1 MSAFQTLLPKE
12 QAAFELATSSARV
25 SKTATS
31 ELLSQGQG
39 QALIASDKKGRQL
52 KPQKDSKQKHKK
64 KCKKQNGNQVQTE
77 KKSRIQ
83 NHRKRNSKNDGRSKT
98 IDSKKQYQKR
108 RNKKDI
114 RRERQKKE

>member
-39 QALIASDKKGRQL
+39 QELIASDKKGRQL
-52 KPQKDSKQKHKK
+52 KPQKDSNQKH
-64 KCKKQNGNQVQTE
+64 
-77 KKSRIQ
+77 R
-83 NHRKRNSKNDGRSKT
+83 
-98 IDSKKQYQKR
+98 
-108 RNKKDI
+108 
-114 RRERQKKE
+114 